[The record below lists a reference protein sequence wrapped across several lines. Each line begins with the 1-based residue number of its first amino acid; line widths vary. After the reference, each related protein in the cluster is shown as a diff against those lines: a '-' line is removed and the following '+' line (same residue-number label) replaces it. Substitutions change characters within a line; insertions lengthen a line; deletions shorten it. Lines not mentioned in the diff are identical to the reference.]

1 MKIYIYQARSRA
13 RRTMRQGFRPRLI
26 AAAKML
32 FEHCNKRAVNDD
44 CSGCP
49 FNNVSSDGYCGLG
62 TPCDDWCLPH
72 LKTRTVDAVEVVR
85 CKDCVIRNSQI
96 GNDMY
101 GFCGKAEDFVGDDD
115 YCSAGKRKDGA
126 K

>member
-1 MKIYIYQARSRA
+1 MS
-13 RRTMRQGFRPRLI
+13 RLI
-26 AAAKML
+26 DADAM
-32 FEHCNKRAVNDD
+32 RDSWIDGVNEPIYCANDVI
-44 CSGCP
+44 
-49 FNNVSSDGYCGLG
+49 NNIDEQ
-62 TPCDDWCLPH
+62 P
-72 LKTRTVDAVEVVR
+72 TVDAVEVVR

-126 K
+126 E